1 MACRT
6 LELTLV
12 SARDLR
18 AVNLVSKMEVYAV
31 AYLSGDPRSRQR
43 IPTDRVGG
51 RDPTWNATVLLTV
64 PASGTGSGAVRVLLR
79 TERAL
84 GGDRDVGEVLL
95 PLPDVLA
102 GAGDRP
108 TDATVACFPVRRIGS
123 SKPQGVLNLSY
134 KLGGVVHPDHHRAA
148 RIDEGPP
155 PAWVQAGDPS
165 PTMAYLAAAATA
177 YSAARPPQ
185 SLPPTPSPY
194 AVASVGVGAT
204 AASTRSSRWKLLLN
218 N

>member
-31 AYLSGDPRSRQR
+31 AYLAGDPRSRQR
-43 IPTDRVGG
+43 IPTDRAGG

-64 PASGTGSGAVRVLLR
+64 PASGTGSGAVRVVLR

-102 GAGDRP
+102 GAGDTP

-134 KLGGVVHPDHHRAA
+134 KLGGVVHPDHLAA
-148 RIDEGPP
+148 RTEGGPP
-155 PAWVQAGDPS
+155 PVQAGDQS

-185 SLPPTPSPY
+185 CLPPSTPY
-194 AVASVGVGAT
+194 AAACVGASAT
-204 AASTRSSRWKLLLN
+204 STSMRSSRWKLLN
-218 N
+218 